1 MDLTFLR
8 EWKGT
13 KHGSGSLKGDI
24 GERQHGRRVDMSN
37 SGYCSLIITGDDLDF
52 SLIEET
58 LKMEASEK
66 RKKGEIVNRVIGA
79 VQNDFLR
86 FDEKTGGKYN
96 PDKTLLS
103 LLDKLMD
110 NEMFLSNLS
119 QKANIFVECYVQ
131 SDYAQVDYMLSAE
144 AINKIARLGIGLEIF
159 VFSWGGVK
167 DKKKKK
173 KGKKKC

>member
-66 RKKGEIVNRVIGA
+66 RKK
-79 VQNDFLR
+79 
-86 FDEKTGGKYN
+86 
-96 PDKTLLS
+96 
-103 LLDKLMD
+103 
-110 NEMFLSNLS
+110 
-119 QKANIFVECYVQ
+119 
-131 SDYAQVDYMLSAE
+131 
-144 AINKIARLGIGLEIF
+144 
-159 VFSWGGVK
+159 VK
-167 DKKKKK
+167 
-173 KGKKKC
+173 